1 MSVVKVFFTGPERF
15 FETPFTLSPTA
26 RTASLVSVWIER
38 EPAPAASTSC
48 RDYST
53 VVTPSQSQEA
63 ASAMGA

>member
-1 MSVVKVFFTGPERF
+1 MIC
-15 FETPFTLSPTA
+15 SPSA
-26 RTASLVSVWIER
+26 ASLSWSLSWSAQAYLGAINKLIGR

-63 ASAMGA
+63 ATAMGA

>member
-1 MSVVKVFFTGPERF
+1 MIW
-15 FETPFTLSPTA
+15 SPSA
-26 RTASLVSVWIER
+26 ASLSWSAQAYLGAINKLIER
-38 EPAPAASTSC
+38 EPTPAASTSC

>member
-1 MSVVKVFFTGPERF
+1 MSWSAQAYNK
-15 FETPFTLSPTA
+15 L
-26 RTASLVSVWIER
+26 IER